1 MTKLYGKEFCEHL
14 LETENNFAKI
24 EGNSDVRFLHSLGI
38 VLEV

>member
-1 MTKLYGKEFCEHL
+1 MEKSFVNHL

-24 EGNSDVRFLHSLGI
+24 GGNSGVWFLHSLGI